1 MARCISE
8 KRLNFLCSSVNR
20 AVSFTRSTY
29 MTMTR
34 TRQGR
39 DWDPVKMVGTF
50 SYETLFSEDSTDTPL
65 NPVAHAKYDFAV
77 AYPAPETLPMDGLI
91 QALQTAVDS
100 NSEKVLAEMA
110 YYPQQLGALELR
122 EYTVEKLKADRG
134 FTVTPEEI
142 ALTNGSGEAL
152 GLVIQALTNPGD
164 VVLAEEFVYM
174 GTTNQL
180 RRFGADIRGVAI
192 DDGGIIT
199 EALDK
204 QITELTAAGEKPKY
218 LYTIPEH
225 QNPTGST
232 LSGERRKAILEIA
245 HKHGMPI
252 LEDDCYVDL
261 RYKGEVQPA
270 FRALDDSGIV
280 VYVASYSK
288 LLAPGLR
295 LGYFTCS
302 PDLMRRALS
311 FKIGSGPN
319 QFAAVAIEGFLK
331 NNLDSHRDNFNPM
344 LEAKCNSM
352 VAALEE
358 QFGDSGATW
367 SVPEGGCY
375 VWLTMP
381 EGADI
386 ASIRDEVFEQ
396 GVGYV
401 AGPNF
406 EADASGRI
414 GQNCA
419 RLCFAFE
426 SVEKNAEG
434 IALLAQ
440 LFKQHGVM

>member
-1 MARCISE
+1 
-8 KRLNFLCSSVNR
+8 
-20 AVSFTRSTY
+20 
-29 MTMTR
+29 MTR

-344 LEAKCNSM
+344 LKAKCNSM

>member
-1 MARCISE
+1 MGP
-8 KRLNFLCSSVNR
+8 VN
-20 AVSFTRSTY
+20 
-29 MTMTR
+29 
-34 TRQGR
+34 
-39 DWDPVKMVGTF
+39 MVDTF
-50 SYETLFSEDSTDTPL
+50 SYDTLYSEKSIDDPL
-65 NPVAHAKYDFAV
+65 KPAAHATYDFAV

-91 QALQTAVDS
+91 QALQVAVDS
-100 NSEKVLAEMA
+100 DSEKVLAEMA

-122 EYTVEKLKADRG
+122 EYTCAKLAADRG
-134 FTVTPEEI
+134 FTVTPEEV

-174 GTTNQL
+174 GTTAQL
-180 RRFGADIRGVAI
+180 RRFGADIRGIAM
-192 DDGGIIT
+192 DKGGIIP
-199 EALDK
+199 EALDD
-204 QITELTAAGEKPKY
+204 QIVALTAAGEKPKY

-225 QNPTGST
+225 QNPVGST
-232 LSGERRKAILEIA
+232 LSTERRKAILKIA

-261 RYKGEVQPA
+261 RYKGEMQPA

-295 LGYFTCS
+295 MGYFTAS
-302 PDLMRRALS
+302 PELMRRALS

-331 NNLDSHRDNFNPM
+331 NNLDSHRDNFTPM
-344 LEAKCNSM
+344 LEAKCASM
-352 VAALEE
+352 LASLEKH
-358 QFGDSGATW
+358 FGDSGATW
-367 SVPEGGCY
+367 STPEGGCY

-381 EGADI
+381 ESSDI
-386 ASIRDEVFEQ
+386 ASIRDEVFQQ

-401 AGPNF
+401 AGTNF

-414 GQNCA
+414 GSNCA

-440 LFKQHGVM
+440 LFKRHGQM

>member
-1 MARCISE
+1 MKS
-8 KRLNFLCSSVNR
+8 KWLDS
-20 AVSFTRSTY
+20 
-29 MTMTR
+29 
-34 TRQGR
+34 
-39 DWDPVKMVGTF
+39 DWNPTNMVGTF
-50 SYETLFSEDSTDTPL
+50 SYDKLFSRDSADTPL

-110 YYPQQLGALELR
+110 YYPQQLGAIELR
-122 EYTVEKLKADRG
+122 EYTVQKLVTDRG
-134 FTVTPEEI
+134 FSVTSEEL

-164 VVLAEEFVYM
+164 IVLAEEFVYM

-192 DDGGIIT
+192 DDGGIIP
-199 EALDK
+199 EALEK
-204 QITELTAAGEKPKY
+204 QIIDLNSAGDKPKY

-232 LSGERRKAILEIA
+232 LSEQRRRAILDIA
-245 HKHGMPI
+245 HKYGMPI

-261 RYKGEVQPA
+261 RYKGETQPA

-331 NNLDSHRDNFNPM
+331 NNLDLHRDNFNPI

-352 VAALEE
+352 VDALEE
-358 QFGDSGATW
+358 HFHNSGAVW
-367 SVPEGGCY
+367 SAPQGGCY

-381 EGADI
+381 EDADI
-386 ASIRDEVFEQ
+386 ASIRDEVFDQ

-406 EADASGRI
+406 EADGSGRI
-414 GQNCA
+414 GKNCA

-426 SVEKNAEG
+426 SVEKNSEG

>member
-20 AVSFTRSTY
+20 AVSFTRPTY

-34 TRQGR
+34 IRQGR

-204 QITELTAAGEKPKY
+204 QITELTEAGEKPKY

-232 LSGERRKAILEIA
+232 LSGDRRKAILEIA

-344 LEAKCNSM
+344 LKAKCNSM

>member
-1 MARCISE
+1 MTD
-8 KRLNFLCSSVNR
+8 
-20 AVSFTRSTY
+20 SFNY
-29 MTMTR
+29 
-34 TRQGR
+34 
-39 DWDPVKMVGTF
+39 DA
-50 SYETLFSEDSTDTPL
+50 LFSENSSDTPITF
-65 NPVAHAKYDFAV
+65 ATHAKYDFAV

-91 QALQTAVDS
+91 QALRTAVDS
-100 NSEKVLAEMA
+100 DSVKTAREMA
-110 YYPQQLGALELR
+110 YYPHQLGSPELR
-122 EYTVEKLKADRG
+122 EYTSAKLVEDRG
-134 FTVTPEEI
+134 FKVGADEI
-142 ALTNGSGEAL
+142 ALTNGSGEAN

-180 RRFGADIRGVAI
+180 RRFGADIRGIAI
-192 DDGGIIT
+192 DDGGIIP
-199 EALDK
+199 EALDE
-204 QITELTAAGEKPKY
+204 QIADLTAQGKKPKY

-232 LSGERRKAILEIA
+232 LSAERRKAILDIA
-245 HKHGMPI
+245 HRHGMPI

-261 RYKGEVQPA
+261 RFEGETQPA

-295 LGYFTCS
+295 LGYFTAT
-302 PDLMRRALS
+302 PDVMRRALG
-311 FKIGSGPN
+311 FKMGSGPN
-319 QFAAVAIEGFLK
+319 QFAAIAIAGFLR
-331 NNLDSHRDNFNPM
+331 NNLDSHRDAFIPV
-344 LEAKCNSM
+344 LRSKRDAM
-352 VAALEE
+352 VASLEE
-358 QFGDSGATW
+358 NFGGTGATW
-367 SVPEGGCY
+367 SIPKGGCY

-386 ASIRDEVFEQ
+386 ASIRDQVFEQ

-401 AGPNF
+401 AGTNF

-414 GQNCA
+414 GHNCA

-426 SVEKNAEG
+426 SIQQNTEG

-440 LFKQHGVM
+440 LFKQHGQM

>member
-1 MARCISE
+1 
-8 KRLNFLCSSVNR
+8 
-20 AVSFTRSTY
+20 
-29 MTMTR
+29 
-34 TRQGR
+34 
-39 DWDPVKMVGTF
+39 MVEMF
-50 SYETLFSEDSTDTPL
+50 SYDTLFSETSTDTPL

-100 NSEKVLAEMA
+100 DSEKVLAEMA

-122 EYTVEKLKADRG
+122 EFTARKLAADRG
-134 FTVTPEEI
+134 FTVSAEEI
-142 ALTNGSGEAL
+142 ALTNGSGEAI
-152 GLVIQALTNPGD
+152 GLVIQALTNEGD
-164 VVLAEEFVYM
+164 IVLAEQFVYM

-180 RRFGADIRGVAI
+180 RRFGADIRGVEI
-192 DDGGIIT
+192 DDGGIIP
-199 EALDK
+199 EALDD
-204 QITELTAAGEKPKY
+204 QITELVANGEKPKY

-232 LSGERRKAILEIA
+232 LSADRRKAILKIA
-245 HKHGMPI
+245 HKHNMPI

-261 RYKGEVQPA
+261 RYQGDVQPA

-295 LGYFTCS
+295 LGYFTCV

-319 QFAAVAIEGFLK
+319 QFASVAIEGFLRSD
-331 NNLDSHRDNFNPM
+331 LDSHRDNFNPM
-344 LEAKCNSM
+344 LKAKCNSM
-352 VAALEE
+352 VSALEE
-358 QFGDSGATW
+358 HFTDSGATW

-375 VWLTMP
+375 VWLEMP
-381 EGADI
+381 GTSDI

-414 GQNCA
+414 GNNCA

-440 LFKQHGVM
+440 LFKQHGAM

>member
-1 MARCISE
+1 
-8 KRLNFLCSSVNR
+8 
-20 AVSFTRSTY
+20 
-29 MTMTR
+29 
-34 TRQGR
+34 
-39 DWDPVKMVGTF
+39 MVETF
-50 SYETLFSEDSTDTPL
+50 SYDTLFSETSTDTPL

-100 NSEKVLAEMA
+100 DSEKVLAEMA

-122 EYTVEKLKADRG
+122 EFTARKLAADRG
-134 FTVTPEEI
+134 FAVSPEEI
-142 ALTNGSGEAL
+142 ALTNGSGEAI
-152 GLVIQALTNPGD
+152 GLVIQALTNEGD
-164 VVLAEEFVYM
+164 IVLAEKFVYM

-180 RRFGADIRGVAI
+180 RRFGADIRGVEI
-192 DDGGIIT
+192 DEGGIIP
-199 EALDK
+199 EALDD
-204 QITELTAAGEKPKY
+204 QITALVANGEKPKY

-232 LSGERRKAILEIA
+232 LSADRRKAILKIA
-245 HKHGMPI
+245 HKHNMPI

-261 RYKGEVQPA
+261 RYQGDVQPA

-295 LGYFTCS
+295 LGYFTCA

-319 QFAAVAIEGFLK
+319 QFASVAIEGFLK
-331 NNLDSHRDNFNPM
+331 SDLDSHRDNFNPM
-344 LEAKCNSM
+344 LKAKCNSM
-352 VAALEE
+352 VSALEE
-358 QFGDSGATW
+358 HFGDSGATW

-375 VWLTMP
+375 VWLEMP
-381 EGADI
+381 EASDI

-396 GVGYV
+396 GGGYV

-414 GQNCA
+414 GNNCA

-440 LFKQHGVM
+440 LFKQHGAM

>member
-1 MARCISE
+1 
-8 KRLNFLCSSVNR
+8 
-20 AVSFTRSTY
+20 
-29 MTMTR
+29 
-34 TRQGR
+34 
-39 DWDPVKMVGTF
+39 MVDTF
-50 SYETLFSEDSTDTPL
+50 SYDTLYSEKSVDTPL
-65 NPVAHAKYDFAV
+65 NLGLHAKYDFAV
-77 AYPAPETLPMDGLI
+77 AYPAPETLPLDGLI
-91 QALQTAVDS
+91 QSLQTAVDADS
-100 NSEKVLAEMA
+100 TKVLAELA
-110 YYPQQLGALELR
+110 YYPHQLGALELR
-122 EYTVEKLKADRG
+122 EYTAEKLRTDRG
-134 FTVTPEEI
+134 FSVTPDEI

-174 GTTNQL
+174 GTTAQL

-192 DDGGIIT
+192 DEGGIIP

-204 QITELTAAGEKPKY
+204 QVTALIAAGDKPKY

-225 QNPTGST
+225 QNPTGSS
-232 LSGERRKAILEIA
+232 LSAERRKAILEIA
-245 HKHGMPI
+245 HRHGMPI

-295 LGYFTCS
+295 LGYFTAS
-302 PDLMRRALS
+302 PELMRRALS
-311 FKIGSGPN
+311 FKLGSGPN
-319 QFAAVAIEGFLK
+319 QFAAVAIEGYLR
-331 NNLDSHRDNFNPM
+331 NNLDAHRDNFNPM
-344 LEAKCNSM
+344 LQAKCNAM
-352 VAALEE
+352 TAALEKH
-358 QFGDSGATW
+358 FGDSGATW
-367 SVPEGGCY
+367 STPEGGCY

-381 EGADI
+381 ESSDI

-401 AGPNF
+401 AGSNF
-406 EADASGRI
+406 EADASGRV
-414 GQNCA
+414 GKNMA

-426 SVEKNAEG
+426 SLEKNSEG

-440 LFKQHGVM
+440 LFKQHGAM

>member
-1 MARCISE
+1 
-8 KRLNFLCSSVNR
+8 
-20 AVSFTRSTY
+20 

-34 TRQGR
+34 IRQGR

-122 EYTVEKLKADRG
+122 EYTIEKLKADRG

-367 SVPEGGCY
+367 SFPEGGCY

-406 EADASGRI
+406 EAEASGRI

>member
-1 MARCISE
+1 
-8 KRLNFLCSSVNR
+8 
-20 AVSFTRSTY
+20 
-29 MTMTR
+29 
-34 TRQGR
+34 
-39 DWDPVKMVGTF
+39 MVDTF
-50 SYETLFSEDSTDTPL
+50 RYDNLFSEKSVDTPL
-65 NPVAHAKYDFAV
+65 NPALHAKYDFAV

-100 NSEKVLAEMA
+100 DSEKVLTEMA
-110 YYPQQLGALELR
+110 YYPHQLGALELR
-122 EYTVEKLKADRG
+122 EYTANKLAAERG
-134 FTVTPEEI
+134 FTVSPDEI

-192 DDGGIIT
+192 DDGGIVPET
-199 EALDK
+199 LDE
-204 QITELTAAGEKPKY
+204 QIKALTAKGEKPKY

-225 QNPTGST
+225 QNPVGST
-232 LSGERRKAILEIA
+232 LSSERRKAILEIA
-245 HKHGMPI
+245 HRHSMPI

-261 RYKGEVQPA
+261 RFKGETQPA

-295 LGYFTCS
+295 LGYFTAS
-302 PDLMRRALS
+302 TELMRRALS
-311 FKIGSGPN
+311 FKLGSGPN
-319 QFAAVAIEGFLK
+319 QFASIAIEGYLRS
-331 NNLDSHRDNFNPM
+331 NIESHRNNFNPM
-344 LEAKCNSM
+344 LQSKCDSM
-352 VAALEE
+352 VAAL
-358 QFGDSGATW
+358 QKHFGDSGATW
-367 SVPEGGCY
+367 SEPEGGCY
-375 VWLTMP
+375 VWLMMP
-381 EGADI
+381 NGSDI
-386 ASIRDEVFEQ
+386 SSIRDQVFEQ

-401 AGPNF
+401 AGPAF
-406 EADASGRI
+406 EADGSGRI
-414 GQNCA
+414 GKNCA

-440 LFKQHGVM
+440 LFKQHGAM

>member
-1 MARCISE
+1 MAE
-8 KRLNFLCSSVNR
+8 
-20 AVSFTRSTY
+20 
-29 MTMTR
+29 
-34 TRQGR
+34 
-39 DWDPVKMVGTF
+39 TF
-50 SYETLFSEDSTDTPL
+50 SYDTLYSEKSIDTPL

-77 AYPAPETLPMDGLI
+77 AYPAPETLPLDGLI

-100 NSEKVLAEMA
+100 DSEKVLAEMA

-122 EYTVEKLKADRG
+122 EYTAAKLKADRG
-134 FTVTPEEI
+134 FTVDPGEI

-174 GTTNQL
+174 GTTAQL
-180 RRFGADIRGVAI
+180 RRFGADVRGVAI
-192 DDGGIIT
+192 DDGGIIP
-199 EALDK
+199 EALDE
-204 QITELTAAGEKPKY
+204 QITALVAKGEQPKY
-218 LYTIPEH
+218 LYVIPEH

-232 LSGERRKAILEIA
+232 LSAERRKAILAIA
-245 HKHGMPI
+245 HKHKMPI

-261 RYKGEVQPA
+261 RYKGDVQPA

-295 LGYFTCS
+295 LGYFTAS
-302 PDLMRRALS
+302 AELMRRALG

-319 QFAAVAIEGFLK
+319 QFAAVAIEGYLK
-331 NNLDSHRDNFNPM
+331 NNLVAHRENFNPM
-344 LEAKCNSM
+344 LQSKCSSM
-352 VAALEE
+352 VSALEE
-358 QFGDSGATW
+358 HFGDSGATW

-381 EGADI
+381 ESSDI

-401 AGPNF
+401 AGTNF
-406 EADASGRI
+406 EADGSGRI
-414 GQNCA
+414 GKNCA

-426 SVEKNAEG
+426 SIEKNAEG

-440 LFKQHGVM
+440 LFKQHGQM